1 LILEFKIASYANLLA
16 DSEPYETSPPTNGR
30 RDIQLSNVL
39 DHTPFW
45 AQNEQ
50 KMSFLKRS
58 FEAVTD
64 PRLNK
69 SIKMAIKIAEITVVS
84 KQQQQPPSYCR
95 VAPSK
100 GIALTANS
108 LNPLAVE
115 FVPSAPSSPTVRSML
130 NAAAKEFV
138 PSPPRASVSKL
149 NANAAEFVPSSR
161 SISKLNAGAAE
172 FVPSPPARI
181 FKLRR
186 DASEFLLHH

>member
-1 LILEFKIASYANLLA
+1 LILEFKTASYANLLA

-39 DHTPFW
+39 DHAPFW

-84 KQQQQPPSYCR
+84 KQQQTPSYCR

-100 GIALTANS
+100 GIALAANS
-108 LNPLAVE
+108 LNPLAAE
-115 FVPSAPSSPTVRSML
+115 FIPSAPSSPTVRSKL

-186 DASEFLLHH
+186 DASEFLSHH